1 MFDAVIVG
9 AGPAGLSAALV
20 LGRARR
26 RVLLCDA
33 GSQRNAVAAEMH
45 GFLSRDGMPPLELLA
60 EASKQLLTYPTVETC
75 REKVVQ
81 IWSLV
86 DGFAVEFADH
96 SVSAR
101 RIVLATGMIEDLPA
115 IPGLRERWGRSVFSC
130 PYCDGWEMRD
140 RAIAI
145 AGDGQDLVPL
155 AQELY
160 QWSHQLTMCGLD
172 SSKCS
177 PDQQAWIRETGTS
190 TFASPIAAID
200 GDASLTV
207 QLESGDTFSSD
218 ALFICVPLVQH
229 SQLAADLGCAMTSR
243 GRIEVN
249 ADQQT
254 SVPGIYS
261 AGDAT
266 SRIHQVVT
274 AAAGGTVAGI
284 SVNDDLSA
292 QDVRDVIAAAGVRPR
307 P

>member
-81 IWSLV
+81 IRSLAG
-86 DGFAVEFADH
+86 GFGVEFADR

-101 RIVLATGMIEDLPA
+101 RIILATGMIEELPA
-115 IPGLRERWGRSVFSC
+115 IPGLRERWGQSIFSC

-140 RAIAI
+140 RTIAI

-155 AQELY
+155 AQELF
-160 QWSHQLTMCGLD
+160 QWSRQLTICGLD
-172 SSKCS
+172 CSQCS
-177 PDQQAWIRETGTS
+177 PEQRVWLRETGIS
-190 TFASPIAAID
+190 TFASPIAALHGD
-200 GDASLTV
+200 GALTV
-207 QLESGDTFSSD
+207 QLEGGDSFPCD
-218 ALFICVPLVQH
+218 ALFLCVPLVQH
-229 SQLAADLGCAMTSR
+229 SHLASELGCAMTSR

-266 SRIHQVVT
+266 SHIHQVVT
-274 AAAGGTVAGI
+274 AAAGGTAAGI
-284 SVNDDLSA
+284 SVNNDLCA
-292 QDVRDVIAAAGVRPR
+292 EDVRGILAAVAARSPL
-307 P
+307 